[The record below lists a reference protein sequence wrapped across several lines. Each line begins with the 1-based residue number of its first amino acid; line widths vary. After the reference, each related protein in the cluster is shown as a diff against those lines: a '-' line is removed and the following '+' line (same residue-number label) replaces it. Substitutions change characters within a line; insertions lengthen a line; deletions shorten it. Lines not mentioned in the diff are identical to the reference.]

1 MSNWSYGQR
10 VIKNHTITVTQNGAN
25 NLTAAF
31 SDGVTYVRVT
41 ANTSEVFVA
50 FAKVPVAAV
59 TTGIRLVADEPKVI
73 KIDNADKM
81 ASIAASGSP
90 KVFIEELS
98 E

>member
-1 MSNWSYGQR
+1 MSNWSFGQR
-10 VIKNHTITVTQNGAN
+10 VIKNHTITVTQNGTN
-25 NLTAAF
+25 NLTDAF

-41 ANTSEVFVA
+41 ANTSEVFIA

-59 TTGIRLVADEPKVI
+59 ATGIRLVADEPKVI

-81 ASIAASGSP
+81 ACIAAAGSP

>member
-10 VIKNHTITVTQNGAN
+10 VIKNHTITVTQTGTNR
-25 NLTAAF
+25 TDAF

-41 ANTSEVFVA
+41 SNTSEVFVDFGKA
-50 FAKVPVAAV
+50 TTSAV
-59 TTGIRLVADEPKVI
+59 TTGIRLVANEPKVF
-73 KIDNADKM
+73 KVDNADKM
-81 ASIAASGSP
+81 SCIAASGSP

>member
-10 VIKNHTITVTQNGAN
+10 VIKNHTITVTQTGTNR
-25 NLTAAF
+25 TDAF

-41 ANTSEVFVA
+41 ANTSEVFVDFGTA
-50 FAKVPVAAV
+50 TTSAV
-59 TTGIRLVADEPKVI
+59 TTGIRLVADEPKVF

-81 ASIAASGSP
+81 SCIAASGSP
-90 KVFIEELS
+90 IVYIEELS

>member
-10 VIKNHTITVTQNGAN
+10 VIKNHTITVTQTGTNR
-25 NLTAAF
+25 TDAF

-41 ANTSEVFVA
+41 SNTTEVFVDFGKA
-50 FAKVPVAAV
+50 TTSAV
-59 TTGIRLVADEPKVI
+59 TTGIRLVADEPKVF

-81 ASIAASGSP
+81 SCIAASGSP

>member
-1 MSNWSYGQR
+1 MSNWSFGQR
-10 VIKNHTITVTQNGAN
+10 VIKNHTITVTQNGTN
-25 NLTAAF
+25 NLTDAF

-81 ASIAASGSP
+81 ACIAAAGSP

>member
-10 VIKNHTITVTQNGAN
+10 VIKNHTITVTQTGTNR
-25 NLTAAF
+25 TDAF

-41 ANTSEVFVA
+41 SNTSEVFVDFGKA
-50 FAKVPVAAV
+50 TTSAV
-59 TTGIRLVADEPKVI
+59 TTGIRLVADEPKVF

-81 ASIAASGSP
+81 SCIAASGSP

>member
-10 VIKNHTITVTQNGAN
+10 VIKNHTITVTQTGTNR
-25 NLTAAF
+25 TDAF

-41 ANTSEVFVA
+41 ANASEVFVDFGKA
-50 FAKVPVAAV
+50 TTSAV
-59 TTGIRLVADEPKVI
+59 TTGIRLVANEPKVF

-81 ASIAASGSP
+81 SCIAASGSP

>member
-1 MSNWSYGQR
+1 MELRTTSY
-10 VIKNHTITVTQNGAN
+10 KNHTITVTQTGTNR
-25 NLTAAF
+25 TDAF

-41 ANTSEVFVA
+41 SNTSEVFVDFGKA
-50 FAKVPVAAV
+50 TTSAV
-59 TTGIRLVADEPKVI
+59 TTGIRLVADEPKVF

-81 ASIAASGSP
+81 SCIAASGSP